1 MTNQEFIDFVIRDKK
16 VPYDDTLLTQIWD
29 YFKIAI
35 QDLETRIDFAY
46 NHKTTLFTV
55 LKNNY
60 YITIPENVKYIKTVY
75 DKTQKQELYGDKD
88 TKAFYLMML
97 DINTLTSPCE
107 NTEWVYKFNN
117 WRECETWE
125 CLNCEDKSRKG
136 YPNRYY
142 YDAIDKK
149 LYFSCPLIDNN
160 DYIVDYYVYTYND
173 TTLTSPISSHPLLA
187 ENFELLN
194 LTMGLLIERFYS
206 ADFNIE
212 AKLKEYLEVNER
224 ARQERREYSKTLI
237 RIDNPRY

>member
-1 MTNQEFIDFVIRDKK
+1 MTNKEFIDFVIRDKK

-55 LKNNY
+55 LKDNNFIN
-60 YITIPENVKYIKTVY
+60 ITDNIKYIKSVF
-75 DKTQKQELYGDKD
+75 DKTRKKEIYGDKD
-88 TKAFYLMML
+88 TKAFFLM
-97 DINTLTSPCE
+97 
-107 NTEWVYKFNN
+107 FNP
-117 WRECETWE
+117 
-125 CLNCEDKSRKG
+125 DVKG
-136 YPNRYY
+136 YPERYY
-142 YDAIDKK
+142 YDAKDKK
-149 LYFSCPLIDNN
+149 LYFSCSLVDNN
-160 DYIVDYYVYTYND
+160 DYIIDYYVYTYND
-173 TTLTSPISSHPLLA
+173 ATLTSPTASHPLLN

-206 ADFNIE
+206 ADLNIE
-212 AKLKEYLEVNER
+212 AKLKEYFEVNER

>member
-16 VPYDDTLLTQIWD
+16 VPYDDTLLTQIWN

-55 LKNNY
+55 LKDNY
-60 YITIPENVKYIKTVY
+60 FILIPDNVKYIKTVY

-88 TKAFYLMML
+88 TKAFFLMF
-97 DINTLTSPCE
+97 DATA
-107 NTEWVYKFNN
+107 
-117 WRECETWE
+117 
-125 CLNCEDKSRKG
+125 KG

-142 YDAIDKK
+142 YDATDKK
-149 LYFSCPLIDNN
+149 LYFSCSLIDNN
-160 DYIVDYYVYTYND
+160 DYIIDYYVYTYSD
-173 TTLTSPISSHPLLA
+173 DTLTSPTASHPLLT

-194 LTMGLLIERFYS
+194 LTIGLLIERFYS
-206 ADFNIE
+206 ADLNIE
-212 AKLKEYLEVNER
+212 AKLKEYMEVNER

>member
-16 VPYDDTLLTQIWD
+16 VPYDDTMLTQIWN

-46 NHKTTLFTV
+46 NHKTTLFSV
-55 LKNNY
+55 LKGNHF
-60 YITIPENVKYIKTVY
+60 IAIPDNVKYIKTVF
-75 DKTQKQELYGDKD
+75 DKKHKQELVGDKD
-88 TKAFYLMML
+88 TKAFYLMF
-97 DINTLTSPCE
+97 DTTA
-107 NTEWVYKFNN
+107 
-117 WRECETWE
+117 
-125 CLNCEDKSRKG
+125 KG

-142 YDAIDKK
+142 YDATDKK
-149 LYFSCPLIDNN
+149 LFFSCSLIDNN
-160 DYIVDYYVYTYND
+160 DYIIDYYVYTYND
-173 TTLTSPISSHPLLA
+173 NILTSPTATHPLLN

-194 LTMGLLIERFYS
+194 LTIGLLIERFYS

-212 AKLKEYLEVNER
+212 AKLKEYMEVNER

>member
-16 VPYDDTLLTQIWD
+16 VPYDDTLLTQIWN

-55 LKNNY
+55 LKDNY
-60 YITIPENVKYIKTVY
+60 YISISDDIKYIKTIY
-75 DKTQKQELYGDKD
+75 DKTNQQELYGDKD
-88 TKAFYLMML
+88 TKAFFLM
-97 DINTLTSPCE
+97 
-107 NTEWVYKFNN
+107 FNSN
-117 WRECETWE
+117 E
-125 CLNCEDKSRKG
+125 KG
-136 YPNRYY
+136 YPDRYY
-142 YDAIDKK
+142 YDAVDKR
-149 LYFSCPLIDNN
+149 LYFSCSLINGN
-160 DYIVDYYVYTYND
+160 DYVIDYFIYTYND
-173 TTLTSPISSHPLLA
+173 TTLTSPTATHPLLN

-206 ADFNIE
+206 ADFNLE